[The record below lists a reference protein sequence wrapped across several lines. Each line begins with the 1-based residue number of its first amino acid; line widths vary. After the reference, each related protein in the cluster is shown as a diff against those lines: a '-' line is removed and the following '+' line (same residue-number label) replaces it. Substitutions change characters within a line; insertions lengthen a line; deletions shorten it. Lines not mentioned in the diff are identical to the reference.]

1 MLPRL
6 PLAFEII
13 NFLLETIDI
22 FLGLL
27 NGGPA
32 AGLPVPS
39 LDFLLLLANAPLLGV
54 NLLADSALIAD
65 FDGLHDEPHAAGL
78 ASAVLLG
85 AMLAEMAPLIVAAGH
100 SVLVVETHC
109 DECESLASVSLV
121 PD

>member
-22 FLGLL
+22 FLGLF

-85 AMLAEMAPLIVAAGH
+85 AMLAEMAPLIVATGH
-100 SVLVVETHC
+100 SVLVVETHW
-109 DECESLASVSLV
+109 DECESFGLG
-121 PD
+121 